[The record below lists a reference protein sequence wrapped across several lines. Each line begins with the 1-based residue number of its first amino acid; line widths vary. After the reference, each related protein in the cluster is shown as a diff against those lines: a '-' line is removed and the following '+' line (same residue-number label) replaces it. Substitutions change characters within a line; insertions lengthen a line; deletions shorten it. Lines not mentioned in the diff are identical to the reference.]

1 VTIGGPIS
9 EGSLAVDL
17 IKAEVDQ
24 QIATAR
30 AFPRS
35 IRASVDAMSSMAT
48 LNEDI
53 AEECIYSL
61 PRGGKQIRGPSI
73 RFAEIVANSWGNCR
87 DDARVTYVD
96 RVERYVEAEAMY
108 HDLQTNRATRTH
120 VKRTIEL
127 KRGKKTVDNDMIQ
140 LAGAAAMSIARR
152 NAILG
157 GVPKPVWSR
166 ALEEVQ
172 RVIRGDAKTLGER
185 RDKAVAAFNKMG
197 VGTEKILKALEAPSI
212 EDISLDDLV
221 TMTGWRTAI
230 NSGDTTL
237 DELFPTPRPAGD
249 LRKTLED
256 KLDALG
262 APPKPITDPGAEP
275 PLAPASEEGGA
286 RPESEGA
293 PSAHTAQGAPEPIPD
308 AVPGEPWKE
317 GDSLAPPI
325 DRLRPLPP
333 EAAAASQDARLSLTA
348 RGDIAASKGAQALK
362 AFIDEL
368 DGNDSALV
376 TVAMNKRW
384 RGIAAAAEKS

>member
-1 VTIGGPIS
+1 VTIGEPITA
-9 EGSLAVDL
+9 GSLAVDL
-17 IKAEVDQ
+17 VRAEVDQ

-35 IRASVDAMSSMAT
+35 IRASADAMSSMAT

-53 AEECIYSL
+53 AEECVYAL
-61 PRGGKQIRGPSI
+61 PRGGKTIRGPSI

-96 RVERYVEAEAMY
+96 RVERYVEAEGFY

-127 KRGKKTVDNDMIQ
+127 KKNKKTIDLDMIQ

-166 ALEEVQ
+166 AMEDVQ

-212 EDISLDDLV
+212 DDISLDDLV

-230 NSGDTTL
+230 NAGDATL
-237 DELFPTPRPAGD
+237 DELFPTPRPAGEP
-249 LRKTLED
+249 RKTLDD

-262 APPKPITDPGAEP
+262 APQNTDPDAGP
-275 PLAPASEEGGA
+275 PSAPASDGSTIG
-286 RPESEGA
+286 RTPSEGA
-293 PSAHTAQGAPEPIPD
+293 PMAHTAQGAPEPIP
-308 AVPGEPWKE
+308 
-317 GDSLAPPI
+317 
-325 DRLRPLPP
+325 
-333 EAAAASQDARLSLTA
+333 EAEVVEVGRQTMDQGHPQKGSDDPRVMLTA
-348 RGDIAASKGAQALK
+348 RGDIAAGKGAQALK

-376 TVAMNKRW
+376 TVAMSRRW
-384 RGIAAAAEKS
+384 RNIAAEQKS